1 MPDILPILAAWLL
14 GLNVWTVLRFCQD
27 KSRARNGERRIPEAD
42 LLTLAVMGGT
52 AGALLAR
59 RLFRHKTQKEPFS
72 TMLLVIA
79 ALQLGALIGFA
90 VL

>member
-1 MPDILPILAAWLL
+1 MPDILPILVTWLI
-14 GLNVWTVLRFCQD
+14 GLNVWTVLRFWQD

-52 AGALLAR
+52 PGALLAR

-79 ALQLGALIGFA
+79 VLQLGALIGFA